1 MLAWFIFWVVVAAIT
16 FGLSM
21 FAIRYRHIH
30 PGLILAGLDTFG
42 LVVASYLSIVELS
55 GGVPVCGPL
64 EGCQEVAN
72 SEYARIGGI
81 PVAVFGVLLSVIL
94 LAAALGWWKTG
105 DRRLLALHYGLSLV
119 GVTFEAWFM
128 FAQVFLIE
136 AVCVWCTAYGVSLI
150 LRFIIALIVWLRRDQ
165 QVEGEAAW

>member
-1 MLAWFIFWVVVAAIT
+1 MLAWFVFWLVVAAIT
-16 FGLSM
+16 FGLAM
-21 FAIRYRHIH
+21 FAIRNRHVH

-72 SEYARIGGI
+72 SEYARIGPI
-81 PVAVFGVLLSVIL
+81 PVAVFGVILSVIL

-136 AVCVWCTAYGVSLI
+136 AVCVWCTAYGISLI
-150 LRFIIALIVWLRRDQ
+150 LRFLIALIVWLRRDAP
-165 QVEGEAAW
+165 EGGAAW